1 MARSTDETR
10 TTGGG
15 WSRGRSARWRALCL
29 VAVAELLAM
38 SLWFSATAAAP
49 ELANEWGLTAGETAW
64 LTTAVQLG
72 FVAGALLSSVLT
84 LSDVVRPR
92 HLVAGSAVAG
102 AALTAAIAGFVDAAL
117 PAIALRFL
125 TGVAL
130 AGVYPPGMKIL
141 AGWFRA
147 GRGFAIGALVGSL
160 AIGSALPHLIRA
172 VGGVGQ
178 PRVVLYGA
186 AGLATLGGLLALLVE
201 PGPYQAPA
209 APFDPGAIGRILRDR
224 GTMLANGGYFGH
236 MWELYAVWTWIPA
249 FIVASVAAN
258 GGGDGSSALASLV
271 AFGTIAVGG
280 IGAVLAGSVADRF
293 GRTTVTITSM
303 VVSGLS
309 CLVAGFL
316 FGSSLVVLVPFVL
329 VWGFAVVADSAQ
341 FSAAVSELA
350 ESSYVGTALTLQTAI
365 GFLLTTVSIQLV
377 PVVVEAVGW
386 RWAFAPLAI
395 GPALGTLSMLRL
407 RGLPAAARLAG
418 GRG

>member
-1 MARSTDETR
+1 V
-10 TTGGG
+10 
-15 WSRGRSARWRALCL
+15 LLL

-49 ELANEWGLTAGETAW
+49 ELAAEWGLTPAETAW
-64 LTTAVQLG
+64 LTIAVQLG
-72 FVAGALLSSVLT
+72 FVAGALLSSALT

-92 HLVAGSAVAG
+92 YLFAGSAVAG
-102 AALTAAIAGFVDAAL
+102 AVFTAAIAGFVDAAV

-141 AGWFRA
+141 AGWFEE
-147 GRGFAIGALVGSL
+147 GRGFAIGVLVGSL
-160 AIGSALPHLIRA
+160 TVGSALPHLLRS

-186 AGLATLGGLLALLVE
+186 AGLATLGGLLVLLVE
-201 PGPYQAPA
+201 PGPHQAPA
-209 APFDPGAIGRILRDR
+209 APFDPRAIGRMLRDE

-249 FIVASVAAN
+249 YLVASLAAS
-258 GGGDGSSALASLV
+258 GGGSPGLASLL

-280 IGAVLAGSVADRF
+280 VGAVVAGSAADRV
-293 GRTTVTITSM
+293 GRTAVTSASM
-303 VVSGLS
+303 LVSGAASLA
-309 CLVAGFL
+309 AGVV
-316 FGSSLVVLVPFVL
+316 FGSSLLVLLPFVL
-329 VWGFAVVADSAQ
+329 IWGVAVVADSAQ

-350 ESSYVGTALTLQTAI
+350 EPSYVGTALTLQTAI
-365 GFLLTTVSIQLV
+365 GFLLTTISIQLI
-377 PVVVEAVGW
+377 PMVVDVVGW

-395 GPALGTLSMLRL
+395 GPAVGTLSMLRL
-407 RGLPAAARLAG
+407 RGLPDAAALAG
-418 GRG
+418 GRR

>member
-1 MARSTDETR
+1 ML
-10 TTGGG
+10 GI
-15 WSRGRSARWRALCL
+15 
-29 VAVAELLAM
+29 VAVVELLAM

-49 ELANEWGLTAGETAW
+49 ELASEWGLTAGETAW
-64 LTTAVQLG
+64 LTVAVQLG

-92 HLVAGSAVAG
+92 HLVAGSSVVG
-102 AALTAAIAGFVDAAL
+102 AAFTAAIAGFVDTAA
-117 PAIALRFL
+117 PAIVLRFL

-178 PRVVLYGA
+178 PRIVLYGA
-186 AGLATLGGLLALLVE
+186 AGLATVGGLLALLVE

-224 GTMLANGGYFGH
+224 PTMLANGGYFGH

-249 FIVASVAAN
+249 FVVASLAAR
-258 GGGDGSSALASLV
+258 GGVDGGSALASLL

-280 IGAVLAGSVADRF
+280 VGAVLAGSAADRF
-293 GRTTVTITSM
+293 GRTTVTSASM

-309 CLVAGFL
+309 CLAAGFL
-316 FGSSLVVLVPFVL
+316 FGSSLAVLVPFVL

-377 PVVVEAVGW
+377 PLLVDTVGW

-407 RGLPAAARLAG
+407 RGLPVAERLAG

>member
-1 MARSTDETR
+1 MDRR
-10 TTGGG
+10 
-15 WSRGRSARWRALCL
+15 RALVV

-49 ELANEWGLTAGETAW
+49 ELAAEWGLTPGETAL

-84 LSDVVRPR
+84 LADVVRPR
-92 HLVAGSAVAG
+92 YLFAGSALAG
-102 AALTAAIAGFVDAAL
+102 AAFTALIAAAVETAA

-125 TGVAL
+125 TGMAL
-130 AGVYPPGMKIL
+130 AGVYPPGMKL
-141 AGWFRA
+141 LTGWFRE
-147 GRGFAIGALVGSL
+147 GRGFAIGVLVGAL
-160 AIGSALPHLIRA
+160 TVGSALPHLIRA

-178 PRVVLYGA
+178 PRTVLYGA
-186 AGLATLGGLLALLVE
+186 AALATVGGLLALRVE

-224 GTMLANGGYFGH
+224 ATMLANGGYFGH

-249 FIVASVAAN
+249 FLVASTAAR
-258 GGGDGSSALASLV
+258 GGDPSAASLV

-280 IGAVLAGSVADRF
+280 AGAVLAGSAADQL
-293 GRTTVTITSM
+293 GRTTVTAASLA
-303 VVSGLS
+303 VSGAA
-309 CLVAGFL
+309 CLTVGFL
-316 FGSSLVVLVPFVL
+316 FGGPPVVLVPFLL

-350 ESSYVGTALTLQTAI
+350 EDSYVGTALTLQTAV
-365 GFLLTTVSIQLV
+365 GFLLTTASIQLV
-377 PVVVEAVGW
+377 PVLVEAVGW
-386 RWAFAPLAI
+386 QWAFAPLAL
-395 GPALGTLSMLRL
+395 GPLVGIASMLWL
-407 RGLPAAARLAG
+407 RGLPEAARLAG